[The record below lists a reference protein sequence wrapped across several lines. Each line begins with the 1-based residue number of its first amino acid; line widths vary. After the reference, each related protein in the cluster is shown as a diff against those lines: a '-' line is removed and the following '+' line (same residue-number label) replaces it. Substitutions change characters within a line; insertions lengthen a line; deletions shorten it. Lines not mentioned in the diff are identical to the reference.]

1 MRIILLAFCCL
12 ALAAQQAR
20 EKIDYC
26 GLGSHHECNCVRRT
40 QAVHEKFIDNCERS
54 SLRPDGSKD
63 DKAFN
68 QCMQGMPAHCD
79 TADQHAIS
87 GEAETDPAMKR
98 SIVDGLRSQR
108 NAKGLVD
115 LARKETDPAMKREI
129 VSRLSNMKSKESADY
144 LMELLK

>member
-1 MRIILLAFCCL
+1 MNATKTGD
-12 ALAAQQAR
+12 ALVSM
-20 EKIDYC
+20 Y
-26 GLGSHHECNCVRRT
+26 GS
-40 QAVHEKFIDNCERS
+40 
-54 SLRPDGSKD
+54 
-63 DKAFN
+63 
-68 QCMQGMPAHCD
+68 
-79 TADQHAIS
+79 
-87 GEAETDPAMKR
+87 ETDPAMKR